1 MIFDYTKKRLTKPAP
16 GAGWWDYAKP
26 PVPVRTGS
34 SAGTSDRIL
43 TFSSFANE
51 ARVLL
56 SSPGMPNAAETI
68 PRCEL
73 DRFHSTKRPKKIPLL
88 QLADQSQSGCKSR
101 KAPVPA
107 STPFTS
113 PLMTPSRSLQAEGR
127 F

>member
-1 MIFDYTKKRLTKPAP
+1 
-16 GAGWWDYAKP
+16 
-26 PVPVRTGS
+26 
-34 SAGTSDRIL
+34 
-43 TFSSFANE
+43 
-51 ARVLL
+51 
-56 SSPGMPNAAETI
+56 MPNAAETI

-113 PLMTPSRSLQAEGR
+113 PLIDPVPLIASRGQVLKVTSSIQSLQCTPPATGFPFVLCVLREILEAAGC
-127 F
+127 